1 MRPEKLEFAGVKSY
15 TDKVEID
22 FNKLLSGGLFGI
34 FGNTGS
40 GKSTILDCI
49 FLALYGRLAKTSE
62 REGYINA
69 KVGKC
74 YVKFTFS
81 LLNYNERRY
90 YRVYR
95 EFQLKGDR
103 KSLPQPVAKL
113 YEIKGE
119 EILPVEDNTGKV
131 NDKLLS
137 IIGLTLEDFQKCIVL
152 PQGEFSA
159 FVTLPRYSRLKMVS
173 GLFNLDKYGD
183 LLIDRIKTKQSAL
196 DKKIEHVSG
205 QLSEYDDATK
215 DNLNALEE
223 TIKSQKDLY
232 DAENVKYLKMQEEF
246 AIFKEN
252 YERRKQ
258 FVVTK
263 NELSKLNEK
272 LDEINYYK
280 LVLQKLSY
288 AKLHVETCK
297 EKEQLITKLKE
308 NNNELY
314 ALKQRM
320 ESLEGE
326 LAVLNEKLSDEVNVR
341 RKIDEC
347 TARAA
352 ELKMLASDEK
362 EKADYQNKL
371 IALREEYSKKSKEYS
386 DINTKID
393 ERKRQFGVLESSIKY
408 QNIDGKISGEIDK
421 LVKVSQGQFAT
432 EEITFLK
439 RLDVNEC
446 SKKDLNDRIGFLSNL
461 CTDDYNG
468 DVKSCVN
475 TLNGLYLNLD
485 DLNKKRDEYNKDISN
500 LDSQKNTLLSQLKVI
515 EENGKNIRQ
524 IVDKINEKVSAL
536 TDNEVLE
543 DKISA
548 ILKEKERFEN
558 SLKSIKEQFE
568 FKSNNLHSLNSKI
581 VATATQIAAIE
592 DNLKKC
598 NERIEGLA
606 AYFDNDSQPSEI
618 YAYVAKE
625 SSIKKVVDEFNV
637 NYIALTEK
645 LKTFNDLP
653 IDDFLTDEN
662 YEKIKLETQVCKE
675 NYDKIYINY
684 NNLLKEHEN
693 LSQKFE
699 KRCKIDKELSLLREE
714 ESVVSELLDSVKNK
728 KFLEYIAEE
737 YLAEIAL
744 DAKSILLELTGGR
757 FGLMYSGDF
766 YVEDFIYS
774 SGSRRRVDAVSGG
787 ELFLVSL
794 SLALSLSKCIYAK
807 SAMPM
812 EFFFLDEGFGSLD
825 KELVEVVVDS
835 LYKLRNADFSIG
847 IISHVEALKERLP
860 VRVNVVGAT
869 GEKGSSITII
879 S

>member
-49 FLALYGRLAKTSE
+49 FLALYGRMAKTSE
-62 REGYINA
+62 REDYINA

-81 LLNYNERRY
+81 LLNYNERKY
-90 YRVYR
+90 YLVYR

-103 KSLPQPVAKL
+103 KSMPQPIAKL

-119 EILPVEDNTGKV
+119 EILPVEDNTSKV
-131 NDKLLS
+131 NAKLEN
-137 IIGLTLEDFQKCIVL
+137 IIGLSLEDFQKCIVL

-183 LLIDRIKTKQSAL
+183 LLTDRIKTKQSAL
-196 DKKIEHVSG
+196 DDKIQYFSG
-205 QLSEYDDATK
+205 HLSAYEDATK
-215 DNLNALEE
+215 DNLNLLEK

-232 DAENVKYLKMQEEF
+232 DAKNVKYLKMQEEF
-246 AIFKEN
+246 EVFKEN

-258 FVVTK
+258 FVATK

-272 LDEINYYK
+272 LDETNYYK
-280 LVLQKLSY
+280 SVLQKLNY
-288 AKLHVETCK
+288 AVLYVETCN
-297 EKEQLITKLKE
+297 EKERLIVKLNENSKE
-308 NNNELY
+308 LC
-314 ALKQRM
+314 ALKQRK
-320 ESLEGE
+320 ECLEGE
-326 LAVLNEKLSDEVNVR
+326 LVVLKEKISGEVNVR

-362 EKADYQNKL
+362 ERADYQKKL
-371 IALREEYSKKSKEYS
+371 LTLREEYSKMNKEYS

-393 ERKRQFGVLESSIKY
+393 DRKRQFSVFESSKKY
-408 QNIDGKISGEIDK
+408 QNIDEKISNEIDK
-421 LVKVSQGQFAT
+421 LVKVSQGQFAS

-439 RLDVNEC
+439 RLDVNKGSEKYV
-446 SKKDLNDRIGFLSNL
+446 SDRIEYLSKL
-461 CTDDYNG
+461 CSDDYNG
-468 DVKSCVN
+468 DVKSCVD

-485 DLNKKRDEYNKDISN
+485 ELNKKRDEYNKDISC
-500 LDSQKNTLLSQLKVI
+500 LDSQKNTMLSQLKVI

-524 IVDKINEKVSAL
+524 IIDKINEKVNAL
-536 TDNEVLE
+536 TDNEVLN

-548 ILKEKERFEN
+548 ILNEKDRLEN

-568 FKSNNLHSLNSKI
+568 VKSNNLHSLNSKI
-581 VATATQIAAIE
+581 VATVTTIAAIE

-598 NERIEGLA
+598 DKKIKDLSCC
-606 AYFDNDSQPSEI
+606 FDNDKQPSEI
-618 YAYVAKE
+618 YAYVGKE
-625 SSIKKVVDEFNV
+625 SSIKKIVDEFDV

-662 YEKIKLETQVCKE
+662 YEKIRRETQICKE
-675 NYDKIYINY
+675 IYEESYINY

-693 LSQKFE
+693 LSLKFE
-699 KRCKIDKELSLLREE
+699 KRCKIDKELSALRDER
-714 ESVVSELLDSVKNK
+714 SVVSELLDSVKNK
-728 KFLEYIAEE
+728 RFLEYVAEE

-757 FGLMYSGDF
+757 FGLVYSGDF
-766 YVEDFIYS
+766 FVEDFIYS

-807 SAMPM
+807 SSMPM